1 MNNEVKNEMTNQVK
15 HPVRTPGG
23 AVTVAAVLLAGLGLG
38 TAARAG
44 NPVPLSEREMS
55 GVHAQGLAEPTVEA
69 LSRRSGASN
78 GGFAADPNTAGGFA
92 SSLPG
97 QLLASL
103 STEAARGLERQL
115 AAQELQ
121 VASSGLQNTI
131 NLSNLMVDAARFQAP
146 LAAVPAL
153 NLPFLFAFPVLP
165 VLPTLPPPS
174 QDHNGGGH

>member
-1 MNNEVKNEMTNQVK
+1 MKNERRNPMK
-15 HPVRTPGG
+15 HQTKQPAGP
-23 AVTVAAVLLAGLGLG
+23 AAAAAVLLAALGLC

-44 NPVPLSEREMS
+44 QPVPLSEREMS

-69 LSRRSGASN
+69 LSRLSGSPN
-78 GGFAADPNTAGGFA
+78 GWFAADPNATGGFA
-92 SSLPG
+92 ASLPG